1 MRTWFNALLG
11 QQIKYSDRQTNS
23 NTGYGFQYDMG
34 GTVSMNYLIMKQM
47 IEQNFDYYSRAL
59 TYDRFAA
66 FLQMLITPMTD
77 DIPSPEQYGMTAP
90 TQWQIPVQPAGCL
103 PGISVGNGI

>member
-1 MRTWFNALLG
+1 M
-11 QQIKYSDRQTNS
+11 
-23 NTGYGFQYDMG
+23 
-34 GTVSMNYLIMKQM
+34 
-47 IEQNFDYYSRAL
+47 
-59 TYDRFAA
+59 
-66 FLQMLITPMTD
+66 QMLITPMTD